1 MLKVMSDIMEH
12 CYDMQNTV
20 NNSSNQFL
28 ALIYFNA
35 KKMIGAL
42 IIIISNDYGIKCL
55 RNVLQLE
62 PFNDMFKVF
71 SDIMLYCYVMY
82 NTITVAINLLH

>member
-1 MLKVMSDIMEH
+1 MSDIMEH

-42 IIIISNDYGIKCL
+42 IIIISNHGIKCL
-55 RNVLQLE
+55 NNILQLE
-62 PFNDMFKVF
+62 PCNDIFKV
-71 SDIMLYCYVMY
+71 I
-82 NTITVAINLLH
+82 